1 LVYNE
6 EITGKTMPSGEHPN
20 SRKALETGKRFSP
33 SYQPLNKGKRRDKL
47 KEFIDKERV
56 SIGDLRAILENLIC
70 SYSFGDF
77 DAIHNPESGRE
88 ELPVIIAAYMKAIMT
103 DHRKGTVDTIERLID
118 RVHGK
123 PTNTVDV
130 KSDSGLSITLMT
142 PEERD
147 KRIEELL
154 RKGEIGRNTSK
165 PRRGRKSRDTEPS

>member
-1 LVYNE
+1 
-6 EITGKTMPSGEHPN
+6 MPRGEHPN
-20 SRKALETGKRFSP
+20 SHKALTTGKKFSS
-33 SYQPLNKGKRRDKL
+33 SYQPSNRGKRRDRL

-56 SIGDLRAILENLIC
+56 SMGDLRAILDGIIC
-70 SYSFGDF
+70 SYSFGDL

-88 ELPVIIAAYMKAIMT
+88 ELPVIVAAYMKAIMT
-103 DHRKGTVDTIERLID
+103 DHRKGTVDTIERLIN

-130 KSDSGLSITLMT
+130 KSDNGLSITLMS

-154 RKGEIGRNTSK
+154 RKGESGK
-165 PRRGRKSRDTEPS
+165 GAKKSQR

>member
-1 LVYNE
+1 
-6 EITGKTMPSGEHPN
+6 MPSGEHPN
-20 SRKALETGKRFSP
+20 SRKALTAGKKFSS

-56 SIGDLRAILENLIC
+56 SIGDLRAIFENLVC
-70 SYSFGDF
+70 SYSFGDY

-88 ELPVIIAAYMKAIMT
+88 ELPVIVAAYMKAIMT

-130 KSDSGLSITLMT
+130 KSDKGLSITIMS

-154 RKGEIGRNTSK
+154 RKGETGKNAEKSQ
-165 PRRGRKSRDTEPS
+165 RGREGRDVKPSRTERT